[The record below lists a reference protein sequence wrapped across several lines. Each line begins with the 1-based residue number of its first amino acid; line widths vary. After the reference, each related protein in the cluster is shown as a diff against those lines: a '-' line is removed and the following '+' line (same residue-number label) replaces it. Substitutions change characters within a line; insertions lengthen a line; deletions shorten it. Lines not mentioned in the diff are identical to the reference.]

1 MAVDTPAT
9 IAIIGA
15 GPIGLEAALYA
26 RFLGYDVLVFE
37 QGLVAESVQRWG
49 HVEMFTPFSMNCSP
63 LGVAA
68 IQAQGSTELPS
79 EDQLLTGCQW
89 RTRYLIP
96 LSQTDL
102 LADSIHQRTNV
113 VIVGRQSVLKHE
125 MPGAAERATS
135 RFRILVDGVN
145 GEAVH
150 QADIVIDC
158 SGVLG
163 VANWLGSGG
172 GPAVGERALIDHI
185 DHLPPDVL
193 GKDKS
198 RFEGMKTLLVGA
210 GYSAATTAVELSRL
224 VVANS
229 ETQFVWAVRAVE
241 THTPIT
247 RHANDRLASRDQLAQ
262 TANALASQADG
273 PCRMRGET
281 CIESIRREDQGAFWI
296 RFYGQDAEES
306 FDNLVANVGFC
317 GDNTITDQLQVH
329 RCYASDGPMNLA
341 ATLSQQTTADC
352 LDQKSTGADSLKN
365 PEPNLYLLGSKS
377 YARNPSFLFAVGL
390 EQIRD
395 LFTLIGDR
403 ETLDLYA
410 TVGTARS

>member
-96 LSQTDL
+96 LAQTDL
-102 LADSIHQRTNV
+102 LAASIHQRTNV
-113 VIVGRQSVLKHE
+113 VKVGRQSVLKHE

-172 GPAVGERALIDHI
+172 GPAVGELALIDHI

-193 GKDKS
+193 G
-198 RFEGMKTLLVGA
+198 
-210 GYSAATTAVELSRL
+210 
-224 VVANS
+224 
-229 ETQFVWAVRAVE
+229 
-241 THTPIT
+241 
-247 RHANDRLASRDQLAQ
+247 
-262 TANALASQADG
+262 
-273 PCRMRGET
+273 
-281 CIESIRREDQGAFWI
+281 
-296 RFYGQDAEES
+296 
-306 FDNLVANVGFC
+306 
-317 GDNTITDQLQVH
+317 
-329 RCYASDGPMNLA
+329 
-341 ATLSQQTTADC
+341 
-352 LDQKSTGADSLKN
+352 
-365 PEPNLYLLGSKS
+365 
-377 YARNPSFLFAVGL
+377 
-390 EQIRD
+390 
-395 LFTLIGDR
+395 
-403 ETLDLYA
+403 
-410 TVGTARS
+410 